1 MGGEVERDQSLG
13 SEVAD
18 CKFKGERKRLSIRQC
33 GRQGMEQG
41 SKSVLVT
48 GLLSGLET
56 LSSTFKVSC
65 TDFVLFGRDQYR

>member
-1 MGGEVERDQSLG
+1 MKQRS
-13 SEVAD
+13 
-18 CKFKGERKRLSIRQC
+18 R
-33 GRQGMEQG
+33 
-41 SKSVLVT
+41 SVLVT